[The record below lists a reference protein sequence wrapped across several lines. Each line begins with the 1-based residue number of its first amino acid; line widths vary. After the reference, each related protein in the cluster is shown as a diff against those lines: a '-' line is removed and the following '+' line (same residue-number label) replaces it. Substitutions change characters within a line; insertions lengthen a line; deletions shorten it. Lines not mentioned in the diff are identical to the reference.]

1 MGASVSKNISTAV
14 TKAVAKVSSDI
25 IQQTELSQDQ
35 AQIIS
40 VRNVHGDVRVSRN
53 TFNQKATVNM
63 KSLLDALSKEE
74 SQQKILMELT
84 QHAKSITSGLNL
96 GQYANSQN
104 IMNTLIEATV
114 NLLTTI
120 NQTCAA
126 FTKQF
131 QEINIKRAFGNV
143 YVSDNVFDEI
153 YNVLQNCSEKAVA
166 DSESIQ
172 DLTNKLSQSASA
184 TAEGLSGWVLVALIA
199 VVLGI
204 PVVGVAIG
212 GSVFLKF
219 IFPIML
225 IIGSILL
232 VLYYMNINA
241 KQKMKLVGFSS
252 FIGKTPSCLATSTTL
267 RARPEGPNIDGIE
280 PKTAIEASNT
290 CFSNANCKA
299 FDWKGLEVADD
310 GKFSEVPPVVNFY
323 SSVSDDCMQNI
334 PPDHIMLLRSPKAF
348 EGSLEPENVENSKKG
363 DIYLNTTN
371 GTWYQKIIGWEPM
384 GIMTNGKFGKISW
397 GNVNPIKLLP
407 PLPEPPFNDDVY
419 VYSNISN
426 PLYFYVYRFKNGEG
440 WQLDHKIRGPGLI
453 PATPSIINT
462 SGFKQLEKPQ
472 WMLYSGLICTIVG
485 FAGTALTF
493 YFNK

>member
-14 TKAVAKVSSDI
+14 TKAIAKVSSDI

-40 VRNVHGDVRVSRN
+40 VRNVRGDVHISKS
-53 TFNQKATVNM
+53 TFTQKATVNM

-96 GQYANSQN
+96 GQYANAQN
-104 IMNTLIEATV
+104 IMDTLIEATV

-131 QEINIKRAFGNV
+131 QEIEIRRVVGNV
-143 YVSDNVFDEI
+143 YVSDTVFDEI

-184 TAEGLSGWVLVALIA
+184 TSEGLSGWILVALIA
-199 VVLGI
+199 VILGI
-204 PVVGVAIG
+204 PVIGVAIG
-212 GSVFLKF
+212 GAVFLKF

-232 VLYYMNINA
+232 VLYYINVNA

-252 FIGKTPSCLATSTTL
+252 FIGNTPSCLATPLEINPTTG
-267 RARPEGPNIDGIE
+267 R
-280 PKTAIEASNT
+280 TAIEASNT
-290 CFSNANCKA
+290 CLSNANCQA
-299 FDWKGLEVADD
+299 FDWKGLNIANN
-310 GKFSEVPPVVNFY
+310 GKFNEIPPVVNFY
-323 SSVSDDCMQNI
+323 SNVSNDCMKNI
-334 PPDHIMLLRSPKAF
+334 PPDHVMLLRTPQAF
-348 EGSLEPENVENSKKG
+348 QGPLDPNELADSKKG

-371 GTWYQKIIGWEPM
+371 GTWFQKVIGWEPM
-384 GIMTNGKFGKISW
+384 GVMTNVKFGKISW
-397 GNVNPIKLLP
+397 GNIDPMTTALP
-407 PLPEPPFNDDVY
+407 PLSDRPPLNDDVY

-426 PLYFYVYRFKNGEG
+426 PLYFYVYRFKNSN

-462 SGFKQLEKPQ
+462 SGFKQLERPE
-472 WMLYSGLICTIVG
+472 WMFYSGLICTIVG

-493 YFNK
+493 YLNKST

>member
-35 AQIIS
+35 GQIIS
-40 VRNVHGDVRVSRN
+40 VRNVQGDVHVSKNR
-53 TFNQKATVNM
+53 FSQKATVNM

-74 SQQKILMELT
+74 SQQKILMELA

-126 FTKQF
+126 FATQF
-131 QEINIKRAFGNV
+131 QEINIKRVVGNV
-143 YVSDNVFDEI
+143 YVNDNVFDEI
-153 YNVLQNCSEKAVA
+153 YNVLQNCSERAVA

-184 TAEGLSGWVLVALIA
+184 TSEGLSGWVLVALIA
-199 VVLGI
+199 VVLGT
-204 PVVGVAIG
+204 PVIGVAIG
-212 GSVFLKF
+212 GSVFLKY

-232 VLYYMNINA
+232 VLYYMNVNA

-252 FIGKTPSCLATSTTL
+252 FIEKTPSCLATPL
-267 RARPEGPNIDGIE
+267 VIDGSNS
-280 PKTAIEASNT
+280 KTAIEASNT
-290 CFSNANCKA
+290 CFSNENCKA
-299 FDWKGLEVADD
+299 FDWKGLNVADN
-310 GKFSEVPPVVNFY
+310 GKFDEIIKPVVNFY
-323 SSVSDDCMQNI
+323 SNVSNDCMKNI
-334 PPDHIMLLRSPKAF
+334 PPDHIMLLRTPDAF
-348 EGSLEPENVENSKKG
+348 QGIAEPDDVLGSRKG

-384 GIMTNGKFGKISW
+384 GVMTNVKFNKITW
-397 GNVNPIKLLP
+397 GSIDPMKTNLLSSP
-407 PLPEPPFNDDVY
+407 TNDDVY
-419 VYSNISN
+419 VYKNLTN
-426 PLYFYVYRFKNGEG
+426 PLYFYVYRFRGN
-440 WQLDHKIRGPGLI
+440 WQLEHKIRGPGLI

-462 SGFKQLEKPQ
+462 SGFKQLESPE
-472 WMLYSGLICTIVG
+472 WMLYSGLICTIAG

>member
-1 MGASVSKNISTAV
+1 MGASVSKNISSSV
-14 TKAVAKVSSDI
+14 TKAIAKVSSEI
-25 IQQTELSQDQ
+25 IQKTELSQDQ
-35 AQIIS
+35 SQIIS
-40 VRNVHGDVRVSRN
+40 VRNVHGDVHVSGNR
-53 TFNQKATVNM
+53 FSQKATVNM

-96 GQYANSQN
+96 GQYANAQN

-131 QEINIKRAFGNV
+131 QEINIERTHGNV
-143 YVSDNVFDEI
+143 YVNDNVFDEI
-153 YNVLQNCSEKAVA
+153 YNVLQNCSEHAVA

-184 TAEGLSGWVLVALIA
+184 TSEGLSGWVLVALIA
-199 VVLGI
+199 VILGT
-204 PVVGVAIG
+204 PVIGVAIG

-232 VLYYMNINA
+232 VLYYMNVNA
-241 KQKMKLVGFSS
+241 KQKMKLIGFSS
-252 FIGKTPSCLATSTTL
+252 FIQNTPACLATPL
-267 RARPEGPNIDGIE
+267 DIRVQ
-280 PKTAIEASNT
+280 PKTAIEASNA
-290 CFSNANCKA
+290 CLENANCKA
-299 FDWKGLEVADD
+299 FDWKGLNIADN
-310 GKFSEVPPVVNFY
+310 GKFNEISPITNFY
-323 SSVSDDCMQNI
+323 SSISNNCMKSI
-334 PPDHIMLLRSPKAF
+334 SPDNTILLRTPDVF
-348 EGSLEPENVENSKKG
+348 QGTTEPDDILGSRKG

-371 GTWYQKIIGWEPM
+371 GTWYQKILGWEPM
-384 GIMTNGKFGKISW
+384 GVMTNVKFNKITW
-397 GNVNPIKLLP
+397 GRIDPMKTNLLLSP
-407 PLPEPPFNDDVY
+407 TNNDVY
-419 VYSNISN
+419 VYMNISN
-426 PLYFYVYRFKNGEG
+426 PLYFYVYRFSAGR
-440 WQLDHKIRGPGLI
+440 WQLEHKIRGPGLI

-462 SGFKQLEKPQ
+462 SGFKQLKSPE

-485 FAGTALTF
+485 FGGTALTF

>member
-1 MGASVSKNISTAV
+1 MGSSVSKNISSAV
-14 TKAVAKVSSDI
+14 TKAIAKVSSDI

-40 VRNVHGDVRVSRN
+40 VRNVHGDVHVSRN

-74 SQQKILMELT
+74 SQQKILIELA

-131 QEINIKRAFGNV
+131 QEITIKRVFGNV

-199 VVLGI
+199 VILGI

-232 VLYYMNINA
+232 VLYYMNVNA

-252 FIGKTPSCLATSTTL
+252 FIEKTPACLATTT
-267 RARPEGPNIDGIE
+267 NIDGVN
-280 PKTAIEASNT
+280 PNLTAIEASNT
-290 CFSNANCKA
+290 CFSNANCQA

-310 GKFSEVPPVVNFY
+310 GKLKEIPPVVNFY
-323 SSVSDDCMQNI
+323 SNISNDCMQNI
-334 PPDHIMLLRSPKAF
+334 SPDNIMLLRSPQSF
-348 EGSLEPENVENSKKG
+348 QGPLEPTNVINSKKG

-371 GTWYQKIIGWEPM
+371 ATWYQKIPYGQNSTSPIEWEPM
-384 GIMTNGKFGKISW
+384 GIMTNEKFGKMLW
-397 GNVNPIKLLP
+397 GNVDPMKSLLP
-407 PLPEPPFNDDVY
+407 FFQSPLNDDVY
-419 VYSNISN
+419 VYSNINN
-426 PLYFYVYRFKNGEG
+426 PLYFYVYRFKNG

-462 SGFKQLEKPQ
+462 SGFKQLERPQ

-485 FAGTALTF
+485 FSGTALTF
-493 YFNK
+493 YLNK